1 MTDWEIQPLS
11 DGPFWL
17 DGGTIFGTVPKALWQ
32 KLEQPD
38 EKNRIPVALTSYLLR
53 NGSHTV
59 LLEAGMGE
67 GYTPKQMEIYGLS
80 DEAPRLPDQLR
91 DLGVAPEDVDMVIL
105 SHLHLDHAGWC
116 TRKDGDEFVPT
127 FPNAEYIVQR
137 GEFESASAPNPY
149 TRGSYL
155 PRHIEPIERAGLWG
169 LVDGDAEL
177 LPGLSVAVTGGHTV
191 HHQIAVIENSD
202 GRKSCF
208 LGDFVP
214 TRHHLRV
221 HYASAYDQYPL
232 ELVNKKIEMLATA
245 AAEEWQLLFNH
256 DSELTIEKIRAGDD
270 GHYHIVP

>member
-1 MTDWEIQPLS
+1 MSDWDIQSVS

-17 DGGTIFGTVPKALWQ
+17 DGGTIFGTVPKTLWQ
-32 KLEQPD
+32 KMEQPD
-38 EKNRIPVALTSYLLR
+38 EKNRILVALTSYILR

-67 GYTPKQMEIYGLS
+67 GYTQKQMDIYGLS
-80 DEAPRLPDQLR
+80 QDSSRLPDKLNE
-91 DLGVAPEDVDMVIL
+91 LGVSPEDVDMVIL

-116 TRKDGDEFVPT
+116 TREDGDEFVPT
-127 FPNAEYIVQR
+127 FPNAQYVVQR
-137 GEFESASAPNPY
+137 GEFEAASDPNPY

-155 PRHIEPIERAGLWG
+155 PRHIEPVANAGQWNLIE
-169 LVDGDAEL
+169 GDREL

-191 HHQIAVIENSD
+191 NHQVVLVESA
-202 GRKSCF
+202 GRKNCF

-232 ELVNKKIEMLATA
+232 ELVNKKIELLAKA
-245 AAEEWQLLFNH
+245 AGEGWQLLFNH
-256 DSELTIEKIRAGDD
+256 DSELTFAKIRAGGD
-270 GHYHIVP
+270 GQYRIAP